1 MRVNYV
7 QRSCSRLH
15 APYSSWKILFF
26 SIYINHLWPNSSQI
40 RGHKKKLLPSSYSD
54 GAPKMCNIC
63 VCKYCAH
70 ICFKAICILLIFD
83 KNKILIQ
90 IEQIKPWSIIIR
102 RVGWFDKKKEP
113 IWRWQKNVL
122 IFVCKLCA
130 EVLL

>member
-1 MRVNYV
+1 MCRGLALGCTPPTVHEKY
-7 QRSCSRLH
+7 SFFPYISIIYDPTHLRL
-15 APYSSWKILFF
+15 
-26 SIYINHLWPNSSQI
+26 
-40 RGHKKKLLPSSYSD
+40 GGTKKKLLPSSYSD